1 MSITVNQKTYY
12 LPYISK
18 ITYHK
23 SGRPSNFYVYY
34 CPPKVVSLFYLGQKR
49 ERRKNGIK
57 DTLALNEAFPL
68 LIKTEEL
75 KGLSLY
81 VIAYNLPYLK
91 FVEIW

>member
-1 MSITVNQKTYY
+1 
-12 LPYISK
+12 
-18 ITYHK
+18 
-23 SGRPSNFYVYY
+23 
-34 CPPKVVSLFYLGQKR
+34 VSLFYLGQKR

-81 VIAYNLPYLK
+81 VIAYNLPYLNK
-91 FVEIW
+91 IEIFVLHILKIVLYLRLRCPSKTVFVLSLSQQ

>member
-1 MSITVNQKTYY
+1 M
-12 LPYISK
+12 
-18 ITYHK
+18 
-23 SGRPSNFYVYY
+23 
-34 CPPKVVSLFYLGQKR
+34 SLFYLGQKR

-81 VIAYNLPYLK
+81 VIAYNLPYLNK
-91 FVEIW
+91 FEIFVLHILKIVLYLRLRCPSKSVFVLSLSQK

>member
-1 MSITVNQKTYY
+1 M
-12 LPYISK
+12 
-18 ITYHK
+18 
-23 SGRPSNFYVYY
+23 
-34 CPPKVVSLFYLGQKR
+34 SLFYLGQKR

-81 VIAYNLPYLK
+81 VIAYNLPYLNK
-91 FVEIW
+91 IEIFVLHILKIVLYLRLRCPSKSVFVLSLSQQ

>member
-1 MSITVNQKTYY
+1 M
-12 LPYISK
+12 
-18 ITYHK
+18 
-23 SGRPSNFYVYY
+23 
-34 CPPKVVSLFYLGQKR
+34 SLFYLGQKR

-81 VIAYNLPYLK
+81 VIAYNLPYLNK
-91 FVEIW
+91 FEIFVLHILKIVLYLRLRCPSKSVFVLSLSQQ